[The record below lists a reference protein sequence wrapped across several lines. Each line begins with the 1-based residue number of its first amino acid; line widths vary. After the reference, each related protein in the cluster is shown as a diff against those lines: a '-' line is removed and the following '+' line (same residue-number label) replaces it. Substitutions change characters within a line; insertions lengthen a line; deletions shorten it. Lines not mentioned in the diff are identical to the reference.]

1 MEFLTDPWQWWVEP
15 FTGDPLLQRAVLAGL
30 LTVLVTSVVGTWVV
44 LRGTTYLGEA
54 LGHGILPGVAA
65 AYLLGGNPTAGAL
78 VAAAA
83 MAVGVREIQ
92 RRSPLPGESAIG
104 LLLVGMLA
112 LTVVLVAAADEIDEH
127 DLQEMLFGSLLRT
140 SPADLLRQAALV
152 GVAILVALVFHH
164 ALLVLTFDEV
174 QARLM
179 GMRPRLTE
187 LAFLL
192 LVALSVTASFNA
204 VGSLLVFA
212 FLVAPP
218 AAAAM
223 LVRRVPA
230 MMATSA
236 LIGTGSVLL
245 GALLAHHLL
254 GTPGHIHGGPSTGA
268 GHTSPEEVA
277 MPATMALVA
286 VAVVLVVMV
295 VRGVRNDSES

>member
-1 MEFLTDPWQWWVEP
+1 
-15 FTGDPLLQRAVLAGL
+15 
-30 LTVLVTSVVGTWVV
+30 
-44 LRGTTYLGEA
+44 
-54 LGHGILPGVAA
+54 
-65 AYLLGGNPTAGAL
+65 
-78 VAAAA
+78 
-83 MAVGVREIQ
+83 
-92 RRSPLPGESAIG
+92 
-104 LLLVGMLA
+104 MLA
-112 LTVVLVAAADEIDEH
+112 LTVVLVAAADGIDEH
-127 DLQEMLFGSLLRT
+127 DLQEMLFGALLDT
-140 SPADLLRQAALV
+140 SPTDLLRQAVLV
-152 GVAILVALVFHH
+152 GVAVLVALVFHR

-254 GTPGHIHGGPSTGA
+254 GTTGHLHGGSPVGV
-268 GHTSPEEVA
+268 GHPSPEEVA

-295 VRGVRNDSES
+295 VVLVLVMLMVVVLVVMVSVVVLVMLVVVLVVLILVVLILFMIEKKRST

>member
-1 MEFLTDPWQWWVEP
+1 
-15 FTGDPLLQRAVLAGL
+15 
-30 LTVLVTSVVGTWVV
+30 
-44 LRGTTYLGEA
+44 
-54 LGHGILPGVAA
+54 
-65 AYLLGGNPTAGAL
+65 
-78 VAAAA
+78 
-83 MAVGVREIQ
+83 
-92 RRSPLPGESAIG
+92 
-104 LLLVGMLA
+104 MLA
-112 LTVVLVAAADEIDEH
+112 LTVVLVAAADGIDEH
-127 DLQEMLFGSLLRT
+127 DLQEMLFGALLDT
-140 SPADLLRQAALV
+140 SPSDLLRQAVLV
-152 GVAILVALVFHH
+152 GVAVLVALVFHR

-192 LVALSVTASFNA
+192 LVALSVTASFDA

-245 GALLAHHLL
+245 GALLAHNLL
-254 GTPGHIHGGPSTGA
+254 GTAGHLHGESPVGA
-268 GHTSPEEVA
+268 GHASPEEVA

-295 VRGVRNDSES
+295 ARGVRSDQEA

>member
-1 MEFLTDPWQWWVEP
+1 MEFLTDPWQWWVQP
-15 FTGDPLLQRAVLAGL
+15 FTGDPILQRAVLAGL

-83 MAVGVREIQ
+83 MAVGVRGIQ

-112 LTVVLVAAADEIDEH
+112 LTVVLMAAADGIDEH
-127 DLQEMLFGSLLRT
+127 DLQEMLFGALLDT
-140 SPADLLRQAALV
+140 SPSDLLRQAVLV
-152 GVAILVALVFHH
+152 GVAVLVALVFHR

-192 LVALSVTASFNA
+192 LVALSVTASFKA

-254 GTPGHIHGGPSTGA
+254 GTADHLHGESPVGA
-268 GHTSPEEVA
+268 GHASPEEVA

-295 VRGVRNDSES
+295 VRGVRSDQEA

>member
-1 MEFLTDPWQWWVEP
+1 MEFLTDPWQWWVQP
-15 FTGDPLLQRAVLAGL
+15 FIGDPVLQRAVLAGL

-65 AYLLGGNPTAGAL
+65 AYLLGGNLTAGAL

-83 MAVGVREIQ
+83 MAVGVRGIQ

-112 LTVVLVAAADEIDEH
+112 LTVVLVAAADGIDEH
-127 DLQEMLFGSLLRT
+127 DLQEMLFGALLDT
-140 SPADLLRQAALV
+140 SPSDLLRQAVLV
-152 GVAILVALVFHH
+152 GVAVLVALVFHR

-254 GTPGHIHGGPSTGA
+254 GAAGHLHGESPVGA
-268 GHTSPEEVA
+268 GHASPEEVA

-295 VRGVRNDSES
+295 VRGVRSDQEA

>member
-1 MEFLTDPWQWWVEP
+1 MEFLTDPWQWWVQP
-15 FTGDPLLQRAVLAGL
+15 FIGDPILQRAVLAGL

-54 LGHGILPGVAA
+54 LGHGILPGVAG

-78 VAAAA
+78 IAAAA
-83 MAVGVREIQ
+83 MAFGVRGIQ

-104 LLLVGMLA
+104 LLLVGMIA
-112 LTVVLVAAADEIDEH
+112 LTVVLVAAADGIDEH
-127 DLQEMLFGSLLRT
+127 DLHEV
-140 SPADLLRQAALV
+140 LV
-152 GVAILVALVFHH
+152 GVAVLVALVFHR
-164 ALLVLTFDEV
+164 ALLVLTFDEI

-230 MMATSA
+230 MMATAA

-254 GTPGHIHGGPSTGA
+254 GTAGHLHGESPIGA

-286 VAVVLVVMV
+286 VAVVLLVMV
-295 VRGVRNDSES
+295 VRGVRSEQEA

>member
-1 MEFLTDPWQWWVEP
+1 
-15 FTGDPLLQRAVLAGL
+15 
-30 LTVLVTSVVGTWVV
+30 
-44 LRGTTYLGEA
+44 
-54 LGHGILPGVAA
+54 
-65 AYLLGGNPTAGAL
+65 
-78 VAAAA
+78 
-83 MAVGVREIQ
+83 
-92 RRSPLPGESAIG
+92 
-104 LLLVGMLA
+104 
-112 LTVVLVAAADEIDEH
+112 
-127 DLQEMLFGSLLRT
+127 
-140 SPADLLRQAALV
+140 V
-152 GVAILVALVFHH
+152 GVAVLVALVFHR

-254 GTPGHIHGGPSTGA
+254 GTAGHLHGESPVGA
-268 GHTSPEEVA
+268 GHASPEEVA

-295 VRGVRNDSES
+295 VRGVRSDQEA

>member
-1 MEFLTDPWQWWVEP
+1 M
-15 FTGDPLLQRAVLAGL
+15 
-30 LTVLVTSVVGTWVV
+30 
-44 LRGTTYLGEA
+44 
-54 LGHGILPGVAA
+54 
-65 AYLLGGNPTAGAL
+65 
-78 VAAAA
+78 
-83 MAVGVREIQ
+83 
-92 RRSPLPGESAIG
+92 
-104 LLLVGMLA
+104 
-112 LTVVLVAAADEIDEH
+112 
-127 DLQEMLFGSLLRT
+127 
-140 SPADLLRQAALV
+140 
-152 GVAILVALVFHH
+152 ALVFHR

-192 LVALSVTASFNA
+192 LVALSVTASFKS

-254 GTPGHIHGGPSTGA
+254 GTAGHLHGESPVGA
-268 GHTSPEEVA
+268 GHASPEEVA

-295 VRGVRNDSES
+295 VRGVRSDQEA

>member
-1 MEFLTDPWQWWVEP
+1 
-15 FTGDPLLQRAVLAGL
+15 
-30 LTVLVTSVVGTWVV
+30 
-44 LRGTTYLGEA
+44 
-54 LGHGILPGVAA
+54 
-65 AYLLGGNPTAGAL
+65 
-78 VAAAA
+78 
-83 MAVGVREIQ
+83 
-92 RRSPLPGESAIG
+92 
-104 LLLVGMLA
+104 
-112 LTVVLVAAADEIDEH
+112 
-127 DLQEMLFGSLLRT
+127 
-140 SPADLLRQAALV
+140 
-152 GVAILVALVFHH
+152 VFHR

-295 VRGVRNDSES
+295 VHGVRNDSES